1 MTHYCRPGPGCNVAA
16 WRGFHR
22 LRGDSVEMPSY
33 FIRFGSALVPDG
45 DEERRPYAEITSLDL
60 FADTMAALRRAG
72 FLIPDAA
79 FRRIS
84 DEIAAR
90 DAAIAADKARQ
101 IDMFAISPQDVA
113 VDVG

>member
-60 FADTMAALRRAG
+60 FADAMAALRRAG
-72 FLIPDAA
+72 FLIPDRA
-79 FRRIS
+79 FQAIS
-84 DEIAAR
+84 AEITAR
-90 DAAIAADKARQ
+90 DEAIAREKAKQ
-101 IDMFAISPQDVA
+101 IDMFSTNGQA
-113 VDVG
+113 